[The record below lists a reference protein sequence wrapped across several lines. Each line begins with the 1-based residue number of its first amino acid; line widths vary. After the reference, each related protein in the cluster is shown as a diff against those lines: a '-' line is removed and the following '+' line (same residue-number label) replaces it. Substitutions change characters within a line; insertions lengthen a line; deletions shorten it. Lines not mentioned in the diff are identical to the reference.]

1 MKSYFKILVT
11 LFCIIL
17 FGCAYNQGVIQK
29 DDVSYLK
36 LTGNLNKI
44 SLQIDEDAIIELTN
58 FNNKT
63 VYEIKPGVHIVTI
76 RRDNKVIVE
85 RKLYFNNQTTREV
98 NVK

>member
-1 MKSYFKILVT
+1 MKLYLKILVT
-11 LFCIIL
+11 LSSIIL
-17 FGCAYNQGVIQK
+17 FSCAYNQGVIQK

-36 LTGNLNKI
+36 LTGNLNNI
-44 SLQIDEDAIIELTN
+44 TLQIDDGEIIKLKD
-58 FNNKT
+58 FNDKT
-63 VYEIKPGVHIVTI
+63 VYEIKPGVHIITI